1 MVRKAAHKEHEYCNP
16 DVSSP
21 NLLRALIG
29 RCRTRLHVLYFG
41 GLFSI
46 VQQRS
51 IFVMAVAEEDAA
63 FRDLYLDGKFMAA
76 VWTNI
81 MLSFFTEDYIFI
93 IAFWAGYVLLF
104 HL

>member
-63 FRDLYLDGKFMAA
+63 MGNLLLNGEFI
-76 VWTNI
+76 VTVC
-81 MLSFFTEDYIFI
+81 TYIK
-93 IAFWAGYVLLF
+93 
-104 HL
+104 